1 MSEKNNSPLN
11 WNIELNFNLDEAK
24 PQEEPVQAPK
34 IPPRK
39 IIGEKYPKILDRIEI
54 LWCSLE
60 LHKYLEETL
69 FTDRS
74 NRQGFPIDVM
84 KALGE
89 IHTEHTRVLKEK
101 KMISEDVW
109 DLQPKNRDKS

>member
-1 MSEKNNSPLN
+1 MAEQDDPPLN
-11 WNIELNFNLDEAK
+11 WNIELNFNLNEAK
-24 PQEEPVQAPK
+24 QEKPVQAPK
-34 IPPRK
+34 IPPRQ
-39 IIGEKYPKILDRIEI
+39 IIGEKYPKILTRIEM

-74 NRQGFPIDVM
+74 NRQGFPEDVM

-89 IHTEHTRVLKEK
+89 IHAEHTRVLKEQK
-101 KMISEDVW
+101 LIGDDVW
-109 DLQPKNRDKS
+109 DMQPKPRDIS

>member
-1 MSEKNNSPLN
+1 MANKDNSPLN
-11 WNIELNFNLDEAK
+11 WNIELNFNLHDAK
-24 PQEEPVQAPK
+24 PQEEPVPAPK
-34 IPPRK
+34 IPPRI
-39 IIGEKYPKILDRIEI
+39 IIGEKYPKILARIEI

-60 LHKYLEETL
+60 LQKYLEETL

-89 IHTEHTRVLKEK
+89 IHAEHTRVLKEK
-101 KMISEDVW
+101 KLISEDVW
-109 DLQPKNRDKS
+109 DLQPKNRDIS